1 MGGYAVLSA
10 WYCKVNKKITF
21 FDRNIGIYMNI
32 IVTGASRGIGYE
44 LVKLFAAQGPNQV
57 IAISRNSEKL
67 QTLRSECALSYPQ
80 SKVIPVVLDLSSE
93 NELLALPEKL
103 KKEIASIDL
112 LINNAGAIV
121 NKPFL
126 EISPAD
132 LSYVYGVNVFS
143 VVRLIQLLMPLMSEN
158 KRSHVVNISSI
169 GGFQG
174 SLKFAGLASYS
185 SSKAALAC
193 LTECLAE
200 EFKDRNIAFNC
211 LALGAAQTE
220 MLNEA
225 FPGYKA
231 PLSALEMAKFIE
243 NFALNAHLYMNGK
256 IVPVSMSN
264 P

>member
-1 MGGYAVLSA
+1 
-10 WYCKVNKKITF
+10 
-21 FDRNIGIYMNI
+21 MNI

-44 LVKLFAAQGPNQV
+44 LVKLLSRQSENTI
-57 IAISRNSEKL
+57 IAVSRNASKL
-67 QTLRSECALSYPQ
+67 NQLNDECLAQNPSSNVMPM
-80 SKVIPVVLDLSSE
+80 PCDLSDRTAI
-93 NELLALPEKL
+93 NDLVNDI
-103 KKEIASIDL
+103 KKQYSSINV

-121 NKPFL
+121 NKAFADISITEL
-126 EISPAD
+126 E
-132 LSYVYGVNVFS
+132 YVYNVNVFS
-143 VVRLIQLLMPLMSEN
+143 VIGLIQGLLPLMDT
-158 KRSHVVNISSI
+158 KQKAHIINISSM

-174 SLKFAGLASYS
+174 TSKFAGLSAYS

-200 EFKDRNIAFNC
+200 EFKDKNIAFNC

-231 PLSALEMAKFIE
+231 PLTAGKMAEFIAD
-243 NFALNAHLYMNGK
+243 FSLNAHQYMNGK
-256 IVPVSMSN
+256 IIPVSLST